1 MAVVIAHGFS
11 SIMGVAEEVT
21 LGTPLAA
28 TQKICY
34 IEESLDETIN
44 EILDNSL
51 CGTAARSIG
60 TPGTKIIEG
69 GFSFPL
75 RVDLADLVIKRFFGV
90 LSIDTPSAGTNTF
103 ELQNE
108 IDSEALTV
116 AVDKQ
121 VSVFEFAGWKP
132 STFTVTGNP
141 ADGIIIAVDGFAKS
155 LDLSSVLN
163 TSSSLAALADP
174 GGFYTFAQA
183 VVRIGDLVDVLASP
197 GDNFEMSDFTIEL
210 DRGLEAVEVNS
221 NDRTEALENA
231 FRESTFTITIPQY
244 CSDFFIDAHQA
255 HTSLQCDITL
265 TNGANTKTFR
275 MPKLIVTDYTANVTG
290 PEFVTHE
297 VVMQILPDPEADNA
311 FMTLENTASELEI
324 QET

>member
-1 MAVVIAHGFS
+1 MVVAHGFS
-11 SIMGVAEEVT
+11 SIMGVGEEVT

-34 IEESLDETIN
+34 LEESLDETIN

-60 TPGTKIIEG
+60 TPGTKILEG

-90 LSIDTPSAGTNTF
+90 LSIDTPSAGINTF

-108 IDSEALTV
+108 IDGEALTV
-116 AVDKQ
+116 AIDKQ
-121 VSVFEFAGWKP
+121 VAVFEFAGWKP
-132 STFTVTGNP
+132 STFTITGNP
-141 ADGIIIAVDGFAKS
+141 TDGIVIAVDGFAKS
-155 LDLSSVLN
+155 LDLASVLN
-163 TSSSLAALADP
+163 TTASLAALTEP
-174 GGFYTFAQA
+174 GSFYTFAQA
-183 VVRIGDLVDVLASP
+183 VIRVGDLADALASP
-197 GDNFEMSDFTIEL
+197 GDDFLPSDLSIEL
-210 DRGLEAVEVNS
+210 NRNLDAVEVNS
-221 NDRTEALENA
+221 TDRTEALENA
-231 FRESTFTITIPQY
+231 FRESTFTFTIPQY
-244 CSDFFIDAHQA
+244 SSNFFIDAHQA

-265 TNGANTKTFR
+265 TNGSNTKTVR
-275 MPKLIVTDYTANVTG
+275 MPKLIVIDYTANITG

-297 VVMQILPDPEADNA
+297 IIMQILPDPEADNA
-311 FMTLENTASELEI
+311 FMTLQNTASELEI

>member
-1 MAVVIAHGFS
+1 MATVVAHGFS

-34 IEESLDETIN
+34 LEESLDETIN

-60 TPGTKIIEG
+60 SPGTKIIEG

-90 LSIDTPSAGTNTF
+90 LSIDTPAGGTNTF

-108 IDSEALTV
+108 IDGEALTV

-121 VSVFEFAGWKP
+121 VAVFEFAGWKP
-132 STFTVTGNP
+132 STFTITGNP
-141 ADGIIIAVDGFAKS
+141 TDGIVISVDGFAKS
-155 LDLSSVLN
+155 LDLTSVLN
-163 TSSSLAALADP
+163 TTSSLAALADP
-174 GGFYTFAQA
+174 GSFYTFAQA
-183 VVRIGDLVDVLASP
+183 AVRIGDLADTLASP
-197 GDNFEMSDFTIEL
+197 GDDVKMSDFSIEL
-210 DRGLEAVEVNS
+210 NRQLEAVEVNS
-221 NDRTEALENA
+221 DDRTEALENG
-231 FRESTFTITIPQY
+231 FRESTFTITVPQY
-244 CSDFFIDAHQA
+244 CSNFFIDAHQA
-255 HTSLQCDITL
+255 HTSLQCDIVL
-265 TNGANTKTFR
+265 TNGANTKTIF

-297 VVMQILPDPEADNA
+297 ITMQIIPDPEADNA
-311 FMTLENTASELEI
+311 FITLQNTASELEI